1 VKTAILKNNDVR
13 GIQMENCLFCKIANG
28 AIPSNI
34 VYQDE
39 NVVAFVDINPQAP
52 KHILLIPR
60 QHIDSMADLTLDDG
74 PILAQLF
81 TTAQKLAIE
90 MSIDESGYRF
100 VSNVGPDS
108 GQSVF
113 HLHFHLLGGRKFRWP
128 PG

>member
-1 VKTAILKNNDVR
+1 
-13 GIQMENCLFCKIANG
+13 MENCLFCKIAAG

-39 NVVAFVDINPQAP
+39 IVLAIVDINPQAP
-52 KHILLIPR
+52 KHILLMPR
-60 QHIDSMADLTLDDG
+60 QHIASIADLTLEDG

-90 MSIDESGYRF
+90 MSIDESGYRL

-108 GQSVF
+108 GQNVF
-113 HLHFHLLGGRKFRWP
+113 HLHFHMLGGRKFRWP